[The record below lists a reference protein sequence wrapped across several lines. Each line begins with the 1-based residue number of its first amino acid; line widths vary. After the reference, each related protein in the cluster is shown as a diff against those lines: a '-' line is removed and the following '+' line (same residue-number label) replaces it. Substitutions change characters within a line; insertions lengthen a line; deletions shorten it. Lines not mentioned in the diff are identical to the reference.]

1 MEVAP
6 TVAESMNRDERKLM
20 LTKEIKRADA
30 MAPAY
35 ESELLAKPATIIV
48 QPQDNLFDIASIA
61 GISVM
66 DLARYNN
73 LRPDPRTRC
82 LNLHPGQILYIPSRS
97 LLDKPS
103 GRTSAKEREPA
114 NLRWWPSH
122 RDPAPTPRRRSHR
135 ASSRAALDAARAR
148 RREQIRG
155 LARGFL
161 RPPRARPARR
171 RGASRPAWTRPT
183 TTTTSECA
191 SEPGPARL

>member
-35 ESELLAKPATIIV
+35 ESELLGELASSYSRKTIYS
-48 QPQDNLFDIASIA
+48 DIASIA

-82 LNLHPGQILYIPSRS
+82 
-97 LLDKPS
+97 
-103 GRTSAKEREPA
+103 
-114 NLRWWPSH
+114 
-122 RDPAPTPRRRSHR
+122 
-135 ASSRAALDAARAR
+135 
-148 RREQIRG
+148 
-155 LARGFL
+155 
-161 RPPRARPARR
+161 
-171 RGASRPAWTRPT
+171 
-183 TTTTSECA
+183 
-191 SEPGPARL
+191 